1 MQLRDFWT
9 RHVVVD
15 VFLRFCFLLLLLLGL
30 YRTSRRRE
38 GASAVRERL
47 DRCLGRKGVK
57 RKRDGENVQFAFFL
71 FRFGRWLFLLSWKLF
86 VARIIWKKR
95 SDFFFSQFLP
105 TLANPPSLT
114 SLPLLLDNPTQKNQH
129 LLRNLPPLGLQRE
142 MPCVHKLH
150 HRPRQVALERF
161 RARREENRIVL
172 APNRQ
177 QGHLR

>member
-1 MQLRDFWT
+1 MWWSMCFSA
-9 RHVVVD
+9 
-15 VFLRFCFLLLLLLGL
+15 FAFCFCCCLVYIALAGGGKELLLYGKGSIDVLVGRALREKEMAKMCNLL
-30 YRTSRRRE
+30 
-38 GASAVRERL
+38 
-47 DRCLGRKGVK
+47 
-57 RKRDGENVQFAFFL
+57 FFL

-86 VARIIWKKR
+86 VARIIWNKR
-95 SDFFFSQFLP
+95 SDFFFFQFLP

-114 SLPLLLDNPTQKNQH
+114 SPPLLLDNPPQKPQH
-129 LLRNLPPLGLQRE
+129 LLRNLPPLRLQRE